1 MRKILKFPLTVG
13 VGFAILF
20 GGMILLI
27 NLFNLEPTDL
37 KATEFKEQ
45 LLPYRL
51 FAYLLILTFWKPIS
65 RFMARPRIHPED
77 RTAETDEKWKRL
89 TILLEKSRWKVAAF
103 FLLFEFIVIQNMGG
117 SL

>member
-1 MRKILKFPLTVG
+1 MKILRFPLIVG
-13 VGFAILF
+13 VGFVTLF
-20 GGMILLI
+20 VGLILLI
-27 NLFNLEPTDL
+27 NLVNLEPADL
-37 KATEFKEQ
+37 KATELKEQ

-65 RFMARPRIHPED
+65 RFLARPRIHPGD

-89 TILLEKSRWKVAAF
+89 TILLEKSRWKLAAF

-117 SL
+117 GL